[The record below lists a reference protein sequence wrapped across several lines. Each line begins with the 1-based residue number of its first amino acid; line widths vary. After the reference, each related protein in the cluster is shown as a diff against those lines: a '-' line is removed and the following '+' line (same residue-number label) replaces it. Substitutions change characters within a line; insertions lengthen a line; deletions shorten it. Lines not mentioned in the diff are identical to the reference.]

1 MTSKQIRQQFLD
13 FFTQKHAHTFVP
25 SSPVVPLDDP
35 TLLFANAGMNQFKPI
50 FLAVEKRPYSRAV
63 NTQKCI
69 RAGGKHNDLD
79 DVGKDTYHHTFF
91 EMLGNWSFGDYFKKE
106 AIAFAWDLLTNVW
119 NLDKSRLHAT
129 VFMGDPAEGLDAD
142 RETADLWK
150 SVTDINPDHV
160 HLGNKK
166 DNFWEMGDT
175 GPCGPCSEIHYDRT
189 PDKSGSRLVN
199 AGDPRVIE
207 IWNLVFIQFNRSPDG
222 RLNPLPAKHV
232 DTGMG
237 FERVCAVIQGKDSNY
252 DTDVFAPLLTAIADL
267 AKTKYTTALDN
278 PVDIAF
284 RVIADH
290 ARTSTFAI
298 TDGATPSNKK
308 RGAVL
313 RSVIR
318 RAVRFGYQILKLQEP
333 FLHKLVPVIVEQMGD
348 AFPELRRNPNPVIQT
363 IKTEETDFLAT
374 IERGLR
380 IFDESATKAAANN
393 KIITGADV
401 FNLHATLGFPADLT
415 VQLALERALSVDMD
429 EYNRLW
435 AEHVAISGAGRKQ
448 HAQVAVD
455 LTAFNPTDDSP
466 KYQGFTTEA
475 TILGYLTEHEAQRTG
490 CLKEDDP
497 AALLLDRTTFYA
509 EQGGQVGDIG
519 AIQTPTG
526 IFDVTATER
535 KGDHVLHW
543 GAVRE
548 GTLSPNQQAAIRVD
562 PCRADT
568 MRNHTTTHLLNFAL
582 KKVLGDHIE
591 QKGSSVDPEKLRFD
605 FSHPH
610 ALTAEQTTH
619 VERIVNEKIYSDLPV
634 SATVMPLTQ
643 AKNIPGVRAVFGEKY
658 PDPVR
663 VIAIGTDNPATSAS
677 PDMSIEFCGGTH
689 LTRTSQAGFF
699 KIIAEE
705 AVAKGV
711 RRLTAVTGRA
721 AVQHVQH
728 IDQILHAISQS
739 LSASPDDAPK
749 RIATLHDEIKQLK
762 KKLASGA
769 GAKSDPLALAA
780 KLLES
785 APSLGPGKLI
795 VGEIPAATD
804 EQLRAAMDSLKK
816 KSPSHAILLASAD
829 DQKVT
834 FVAAVSDDLIAKGL
848 KAGDWVRE
856 AAKVAGGGGG
866 GRPQM
871 AQAGGKDPAKLPDAL
886 QTAKT
891 FATGVIK

>member
-13 FFTQKHAHTFVP
+13 FFTQQHAHTFVP

-106 AIAFAWDLLTNVW
+106 AIAWAWDLLTNVW

-142 RETADLWK
+142 REATDLWK

-189 PDKSGSRLVN
+189 PDKSGGRLVN
-199 AGDPRVIE
+199 AGHPSVIE

-267 AKTKYTTALDN
+267 AKTKYTTALNN
-278 PVDIAF
+278 PTDIAF

-290 ARTSTFAI
+290 ARMSTFAI

-333 FLHKLVPVIVEQMGD
+333 FLHKLVPVIADQMGD
-348 AFPELRRNPNPVIQT
+348 AFPELRRNPNQVIQT

-380 IFDESATKAAANN
+380 IFDESATKAASTT
-393 KIITGADV
+393 KLISGADT

-415 VQLALERALSVDMD
+415 VQLALERGLSVDLD

-455 LTAFNPTDDSP
+455 LTAFKPTDDAP
-466 KYQGFTTEA
+466 KYHGLETHA
-475 TILGYLTEHEAQRTG
+475 TILGYLTEHGANRTG
-490 CLKEDDP
+490 RLNEDDQ

-543 GAVRE
+543 GTVRE

-568 MRNHTTTHLLNFAL
+568 MRNHTTTHLLNWAL

-591 QKGSSVDPEKLRFD
+591 QKGSLVDPEKLRFD
-605 FSHPH
+605 FSHPQ
-610 ALTAEQTTH
+610 ALTPDQAAT
-619 VERIVNEKIYSDLPV
+619 VERLVNEKIYADLPV
-634 SATVMPLTQ
+634 TATVMPLDQ
-643 AKNIPGVRAVFGEKY
+643 AKKIPGVRAVFGEKY

-663 VIAIGTDNPATSAS
+663 VISIGADNPATAAS

-689 LTRTSQAGFF
+689 LTRTGQAGFF
-699 KIIAEE
+699 KIVAED

-711 RRLTAVTGRA
+711 RRLTAVTGRGA
-721 AVQHVQH
+721 IEH
-728 IDQILHAISQS
+728 IQKLDQTLRTISQS
-739 LSASPDDAPK
+739 LSSPPEDAPK
-749 RIATLHDEIKQLK
+749 RIAALQDEIKQLK
-762 KKLASGA
+762 KKLASGPA
-769 GAKSDPLALAA
+769 GTQDPKAFADTLIKTDAHVLVAEYKSATQDQLLAA
-780 KLLES
+780 
-785 APSLGPGKLI
+785 I
-795 VGEIPAATD
+795 
-804 EQLRAAMDSLKK
+804 DSIKK
-816 KSPSHAILLASAD
+816 RRPTYAVLLAAVAD
-829 DQKVT
+829 DKVN

-856 AAKVAGGGGG
+856 AAKVTGGGGG

-871 AQAGGKDPAKLPDAL
+871 AQAGGKEPAKLPDAL
-886 QTAKT
+886 DAAKR
-891 FATGVIK
+891 FATGTIK